1 MGLWRGRFRHGHR
14 RERYW
19 TRRPKLTVSI
29 LPPPSRQQR
38 AANVVSP
45 RCGCH
50 LTVADKALLHN
61 AQFVIIRP
69 IPAAFTIGSRQ
80 NFDLRAVDKVGHKG
94 GLTIGANTSSDGRP
108 RRLTIKTGSTERLN
122 RSASPGPAHR
132 FTVSKIG
139 RDSLRQND
147 GTAKQHLSRAAMGTN
162 VPPCQS
168 AGSYSG
174 LASALTY
181 VT

>member
-108 RRLTIKTGSTERLN
+108 RRLTVGARWGKVTGVISTDMILGVTLIGMLVGQCAHLLRDN
-122 RSASPGPAHR
+122 GSVRSG
-132 FTVSKIG
+132 TVSRVIH
-139 RDSLRQND
+139 SI
-147 GTAKQHLSRAAMGTN
+147 
-162 VPPCQS
+162 
-168 AGSYSG
+168 
-174 LASALTY
+174 
-181 VT
+181 

>member
-69 IPAAFTIGSRQ
+69 RPAAFTIGSRQ

-108 RRLTIKTGSTERLN
+108 RRLTAVLE
-122 RSASPGPAHR
+122 AEA
-132 FTVSKIG
+132 V
-139 RDSLRQND
+139 
-147 GTAKQHLSRAAMGTN
+147 
-162 VPPCQS
+162 V
-168 AGSYSG
+168 SG
-174 LASALTY
+174 LEDVATMGQPIEECGGHLGLTEHCGPLAEAYPSGFPALTGRWSAC
-181 VT
+181 